1 MKFVNILTEGT
12 VSYNGRAF
20 LQPILLN
27 KNQIKDYSI
36 KVTIHKNISP
46 AITDCDLL
54 IIDSKFFRAWW
65 LTKKQQ
71 MLEIISKFN
80 ESTNVVFF
88 DTTDSAGYI
97 LGETLPF
104 VKSYYKHQIL
114 SKKEDY
120 LYPMYGRRAYSDYY
134 HKNNNI
140 VDSDN
145 VEDNFAQV
153 SNKDYLKKIKVS
165 WNTGL
170 ANYSFLGEYL
180 GRLYSKCPIKGV
192 LRFPAKYS
200 PPQDRRL
207 IDVQCRFNTSYEKNS
222 VSYQRKLIASILKD
236 KLQTNKLNRYNFYKE
251 LRQSK
256 VVMSPFG
263 LGEITLKDFEVF
275 ITGGILMKPDMSHLE
290 TWPNFYNKETYI
302 PFKWDLTDIAEKLE
316 SVLDNYPQNIE
327 LAINAQN
334 LYRHHVSSSKGHD
347 EFSIRFHNIVSEETN

>member
-180 GRLYSKCPIKGV
+180 GRLYSK
-192 LRFPAKYS
+192 
-200 PPQDRRL
+200 
-207 IDVQCRFNTSYEKNS
+207 
-222 VSYQRKLIASILKD
+222 
-236 KLQTNKLNRYNFYKE
+236 
-251 LRQSK
+251 
-256 VVMSPFG
+256 
-263 LGEITLKDFEVF
+263 
-275 ITGGILMKPDMSHLE
+275 
-290 TWPNFYNKETYI
+290 
-302 PFKWDLTDIAEKLE
+302 
-316 SVLDNYPQNIE
+316 
-327 LAINAQN
+327 
-334 LYRHHVSSSKGHD
+334 
-347 EFSIRFHNIVSEETN
+347 